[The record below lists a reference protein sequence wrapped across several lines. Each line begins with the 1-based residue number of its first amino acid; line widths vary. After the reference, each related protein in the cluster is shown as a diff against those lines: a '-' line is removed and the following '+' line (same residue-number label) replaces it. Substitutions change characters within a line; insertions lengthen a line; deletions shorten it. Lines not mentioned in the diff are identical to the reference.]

1 MEDKDIQRLME
12 LAEDLRQEVETWT
25 KEEAIASFVRAG
37 IMDENGNL
45 TPPYQELL
53 ALDQE

>member
-1 MEDKDIQRLME
+1 MGEKDIQRLKD
-12 LAEDLRQEVETWT
+12 LAENALKTPVS
-25 KEEAIASFVRAG
+25 KEEAVAMFVKAG

-53 ALDQE
+53 APDQE